1 MQPMA
6 RSDGRLGT
14 QRCWELDTTIPMGPF
29 RLGLPYDSM
38 LPLSP
43 VSSPFISS
51 HLNLRPRALPLLV
64 GRLRNPTDHTEHC
77 RLMQEITIQLK
88 AGKQNPTAWCSNA

>member
-6 RSDGRLGT
+6 RSDGQLGT

-29 RLGLPYDSM
+29 CLGLPYDSM

-43 VSSPFISS
+43 FS
-51 HLNLRPRALPLLV
+51 R
-64 GRLRNPTDHTEHC
+64 
-77 RLMQEITIQLK
+77 
-88 AGKQNPTAWCSNA
+88 